1 MKNKDGYFIGEG
13 ECPSW
18 CNDGICGCD
27 WIGNWKDC
35 WNYKE
40 WKEKEKLK

>member
-27 WIGNWKDC
+27 WCFGDWKDC

-40 WKEKEKLK
+40 WLKKS